1 MKFLN
6 KKMMITLF
14 LFLAIGIKSTA
25 ATAETLEESQAW
37 NNENLKGLWDTDNTT
52 NSINKAV
59 NSAPT
64 GPSACTDDDK
74 LSFLV
79 GDVTDHMEACLRLIK
94 EESNVKNWIEK
105 GYLEDKIWIERAS
118 AVNNCCQTEQ
128 DGGKEICK
136 NKKKYQNLVSDCIAI
151 GHVLKQHNRKW
162 DSTHQEKVDKK
173 STQMQNGQMAA
184 GTSVAGSNIS
194 CISQGIE
201 TVDYEPCKK
210 FVDAYTAAEA
220 ATQMVHAGQSVMLQG
235 KLMDVEADMIKDQ
248 NSATGALKAQAKGMK
263 EQANIYAQ
271 RAALDASK
279 LGILYNLYEAIPK
292 SKDLQDNCS
301 DYDKR
306 NKGLNIPGVTLS
318 TARCQEAVRTSGT
331 GFALLLNQ
339 AALDAMKA
347 QLMTAAVST
356 ANNTI
361 LSKLTNDRAKEAK
374 RAIADIEDFK
384 PTDPFKIATEEE
396 KTTLCEKDPSS
407 KQCTDIGL
415 DANYDAVSDNTIV
428 FGSTGS
434 GSSYTGGSASENE
447 IANGSDGTS
456 SSGGSVPTIGSVI
469 AEVDK
474 SGSVE
479 SSAAGTVSS
488 KANGG
493 SASGGGGA
501 GGGAGS
507 LGGQTPQKAAEGG
520 VAQAI
525 ASKVAGY
532 SGGEGFSV
540 TGGLGIKGKKSGEKS
555 EENPFGKLFGKD
567 GAKASDVNFRDI
579 ASTKVGAKGD
589 NIFDMISKR
598 YGAVNSEKRLVEYE
612 LAR

>member
-1 MKFLN
+1 MNEIILFFNNISSMEKAMKLLR
-6 KKMMITLF
+6 KKSMLLLIVMIFTSFNAYSYDKELLCDEHNDLPVGDGTDSMEMCVRF
-14 LFLAIGIKSTA
+14 T
-25 ATAETLEESQAW
+25 
-37 NNENLKGLWDTDNTT
+37 NNEIKNGKVDWQGLITKNTT
-52 NSINKAV
+52 CCLKNREASQEKAAKCEADIKKAAAKCVAFDHIIKHYKRNWQTDSDAV
-59 NSAPT
+59 NATP
-64 GPSACTDDDK
+64 
-74 LSFLV
+74 
-79 GDVTDHMEACLRLIK
+79 
-94 EESNVKNWIEK
+94 
-105 GYLEDKIWIERAS
+105 
-118 AVNNCCQTEQ
+118 
-128 DGGKEICK
+128 
-136 NKKKYQNLVSDCIAI
+136 
-151 GHVLKQHNRKW
+151 
-162 DSTHQEKVDKK
+162 
-173 STQMQNGQMAA
+173 MQNQQAPNSS
-184 GTSVAGSNIS
+184 TNVAGSNIS
-194 CISQGIE
+194 CTSAGIE
-201 TVDYEPCKK
+201 TVDYTPCKK
-210 FVDAYTAAEA
+210 FVDAYVAAEA

-248 NSATGALKAQAKGMK
+248 NTATGALKAQAKGMK
-263 EQANIYAQ
+263 EQANVFAQ

-279 LGILYNLYEAIPK
+279 LGVLYNLYSAIPK
-292 SKDLQDNCS
+292 TKDLKEACEDIKEDSFDSKTLKDACDEATTIS
-301 DYDKR
+301 
-306 NKGLNIPGVTLS
+306 KGRFSFLK
-318 TARCQEAVRTSGT
+318 
-331 GFALLLNQ
+331 NQ

-356 ANNTI
+356 ANNAI

-374 RAIADIEDFK
+374 KAIANIEDFK

-407 KQCTDIGL
+407 SSCTDIGL

-447 IANGSDGTS
+447 IANGSDGTT
-456 SSGGSVPTIGSVI
+456 SGGSVPTIGSVI

-493 SASGGGGA
+493 SASGGGG

-520 VAQAI
+520 VAQAV

-532 SGGEGFSV
+532 SGGDGFSV

-555 EENPFGKLFGKD
+555 DENPFGKLFGKE
-567 GAKASDVNFRDI
+567 GTKASDVNFRDI

>member
-6 KKMMITLF
+6 KKMMIVFVCMTSFISSSFANEYLEATDISEPNKS
-14 LFLAIGIKSTA
+14 LSEVNKDKAKQLASTC
-25 ATAETLEESQAW
+25 TE
-37 NNENLKGLWDTDNTT
+37 DNI
-52 NSINKAV
+52 SFELG
-59 NSAPT
+59 SMS
-64 GPSACTDDDK
+64 PSMEKCARFIQTEDD
-74 LSFLV
+74 
-79 GDVTDHMEACLRLIK
+79 
-94 EESNVKNWIEK
+94 VKNWIEK
-105 GYLEDKIWIERAS
+105 GTIDWQSKINKRFPCCLARAFDKGEEKPI
-118 AVNNCCQTEQ
+118 
-128 DGGKEICK
+128 
-136 NKKKYQNLVSDCIAI
+136 VSCHAEFQQLIPKCIAV
-151 GHVLKQHNRKW
+151 GHVLSKYDRKW
-162 DSTHQEKVDKK
+162 SPEDREEVQKVSSKN
-173 STQMQNGQMAA
+173 TQQ
-184 GTSVAGSNIS
+184 GTGTMVAGSNIS
-194 CISQGIE
+194 CESQGVE
-201 TVDYEPCKK
+201 TVDYEACKK

-248 NSATGALKAQAKGMK
+248 NTATGALKAQAKGMK

-279 LGILYNLYEAIPK
+279 LGILYNLYSAIPQ
-292 SKDLQDNCS
+292 SKDLKKACHENYPKVQELQVN
-301 DYDKR
+301 
-306 NKGLNIPGVTLS
+306 GVSFDDAYKKKLS
-318 TARCQEAVRTSGT
+318 AEGCEEAVNVSLGRFS
-331 GFALLLNQ
+331 LLKNQ

-493 SASGGGGA
+493 SASGGGGP

-525 ASKVAGY
+525 ASKVAAY

>member
-6 KKMMITLF
+6 KKMMIVFVCMTSFISGSFADDEYEISLDTL
-14 LFLAIGIKSTA
+14 
-25 ATAETLEESQAW
+25 
-37 NNENLKGLWDTDNTT
+37 
-52 NSINKAV
+52 V
-59 NSAPT
+59 T
-64 GPSACTDDDK
+64 GKPIS
-74 LSFLV
+74 
-79 GDVTDHMEACLRLIK
+79 
-94 EESNVKNWIEK
+94 ESNKEKAEQLAKSCTSEDISFELSPMTPSMEKCVRFIHTEEDVKSWIEK
-105 GYLEDKIWIERAS
+105 GTIDWQSKIDNRFPCCLARAL
-118 AVNNCCQTEQ
+118 
-128 DGGKEICK
+128 
-136 NKKKYQNLVSDCIAI
+136 KKGEEKPIVSCHAEFQQLIPKCIAV
-151 GHVLKQHNRKW
+151 GHVLSKYDRKW
-162 DSTHQEKVDKK
+162 SVEHKEQVEKVSSKN
-173 STQMQNGQMAA
+173 TQQNT
-184 GTSVAGSNIS
+184 GTVVAGSNIS
-194 CISQGIE
+194 CESQGVE
-201 TVDYEPCKK
+201 TVDYEACKK

-248 NSATGALKAQAKGMK
+248 NTATGALKAQAKGMK

-279 LGILYNLYEAIPK
+279 LGILYNLYSAIPQP
-292 SKDLQDNCS
+292 KDLKKACHENYPQTQDLKVNGVS
-301 DYDKR
+301 FDIAYK
-306 NKGLNIPGVTLS
+306 NKLTPAG
-318 TARCQEAVRTSGT
+318 CEEAVNVSLGRFS
-331 GFALLLNQ
+331 LLKNQ